1 MKYQHIARYVA
12 ETLWAIQPSK
22 MAELLSVLA
31 YRAAGHE
38 FTAEE
43 IAARIGP
50 DRPASSGKLLGGG
63 AAIIPI
69 RGVIAHRMSGM
80 EESSGGTSAEQIG
93 ALVDQVA
100 ADPGIGTVVF
110 DIDSPG
116 GTVPGIQELA
126 GKIFETRGRG
136 TQRFIAQVNDM
147 ACSAAYWLASQCDEI
162 VCLPSGTAGSI
173 GVFSAHQDLS
183 AALEKE
189 GIKVT
194 LISAG
199 KFKVAGNP
207 FEPLSD
213 EERAVIQARVDAAYG
228 QFVKDVARGRGVSPA
243 EVRSGYGEGRALRA
257 KDAKAAGLIDRID
270 TMDATLGRLVG
281 RTRAGGLKA
290 TLEDPTLGQADGDD
304 GRDDERARRR
314 RLL

>member
-1 MKYQHIARYVA
+1 MKYQHIAQYVA

-50 DRPASSGKLLGGG
+50 DLPASNGKLLGGG

-116 GTVPGIQELA
+116 GTVPGIHELA

-243 EVRSGYGEGRALRA
+243 EVRSGYGEGRALGA

-290 TLEDPTLGQADGDD
+290 ELEDPTLGQADGDD